1 MARVILSV
9 CFMSMLAFST
19 QAMPS
24 RAQLSQKTTNEKR
37 IIREEYQPEVLGSR
51 EIAESRKEEIRASAL
66 DQSLR
71 SLKPRNM
78 RMLVDT
84 GEVDVCGEIF
94 LGLLVYSVLRLHHWI
109 AIYYYW
115 RPFDTTYLASV
126 LRQFRDTL
134 LNTNLPKL
142 PSFLP
147 FYPHFTPQMSLA
159 MRTSIASPR
168 PTP

>member
-24 RAQLSQKTTNEKR
+24 RAQKTTNAMR
-37 IIREEYQPEVLGSR
+37 IIREEDQHEVLGFW
-51 EIAESRKEEIRASAL
+51 EMAESPRKAEIRGSVL

-71 SLKPRNM
+71 NLKSRNM

-94 LGLLVYSVLRLHHWI
+94 LGSLVYCVLRYRH
-109 AIYYYW
+109 
-115 RPFDTTYLASV
+115 
-126 LRQFRDTL
+126 
-134 LNTNLPKL
+134 
-142 PSFLP
+142 
-147 FYPHFTPQMSLA
+147 
-159 MRTSIASPR
+159 
-168 PTP
+168 